1 MRLQFG
7 GGYDFPWARSTH
19 KSLCHC
25 CYARTSRAYSDI
37 HVLILHI
44 VHVHP
49 YLQLIYILISKNHGL
64 ALLGDPT
71 EQDQLREDDAHAME
85 LLEDYF
91 AGVSCKQL
99 RHACGYQSPKHHM
112 FRLFTSFGMIWIWT
126 RTHDPRPKQQK
137 EHHGLLRLQCCP
149 GDLNDIWQHL
159 LTLTS

>member
-91 AGVSCKQL
+91 AGVPCKQL
-99 RHACGYQSPKHHM
+99 RHACGY
-112 FRLFTSFGMIWIWT
+112 
-126 RTHDPRPKQQK
+126 
-137 EHHGLLRLQCCP
+137 
-149 GDLNDIWQHL
+149 
-159 LTLTS
+159 